1 MSARMSQLKPD
12 FPPTPN
18 WVTTPASVGQVGSG
32 ETPKKGQDINVLGG
46 GYKYPDYVRR
56 FGAHWALVPLDP
68 QPMVERFAR
77 VSRYHKGGML
87 ANGQAGQ
94 VERFASVSRHRKG
107 GMLAN
112 GQAGQQLLIPMA
124 AKLWGGEYSS
134 VGKFPKGFKGQ
145 VCLCFSLVACS
156 TFVRLSNPVLSLP
169 T

>member
-1 MSARMSQLKPD
+1 M
-12 FPPTPN
+12 
-18 WVTTPASVGQVGSG
+18 
-32 ETPKKGQDINVLGG
+32 LGG

-56 FGAHWALVPLDP
+56 FGANWALVPLDP
-68 QPMVERFAR
+68 QPMVERFA
-77 VSRYHKGGML
+77 
-87 ANGQAGQ
+87 
-94 VERFASVSRHRKG
+94 SVSRHRKR

-134 VGKFPKGFKGQ
+134 VGKFPRGFKGQ

-169 T
+169 IKSLAAAASVYL